1 VKTST
6 ALLILLNCSL
16 ASLLTQRYKK
26 YDLVEL
32 CGRHREKT
40 SLEMGGVAHQ
50 FILNGTHRNIINCH
64 LELELPSKIFGF
76 AVFIES
82 MKLDTTNG
90 CKKDFLQF
98 GRDFLFLTSHKSKKK
113 CGTIPAAG
121 EPGRMSREDRR
132 RREYIETTDK
142 EMDVWISVRPPLQGQ
157 ESKELKLIVTPFKK
171 SCSSEDNYYR
181 KCPGTNRC
189 IRQELFCDGIVNCD
203 GQPDEQEDSCL
214 NSSLG
219 NVDVFPSIPIII
231 LIVVF
236 GIVALMIIIF
246 LVRWVSLILKGRRP
260 EPGPEGER
268 RALRDLSPTAP
279 SRGVEDPSLCLPNPS
294 SSPVPPNPPSYS
306 EVMGG
311 GGQYKDDPPKYSEY
325 PTEHPLHQ
333 VIGKD

>member
-1 VKTST
+1 
-6 ALLILLNCSL
+6 
-16 ASLLTQRYKK
+16 
-26 YDLVEL
+26 
-32 CGRHREKT
+32 
-40 SLEMGGVAHQ
+40 
-50 FILNGTHRNIINCH
+50 
-64 LELELPSKIFGF
+64 
-76 AVFIES
+76 
-82 MKLDTTNG
+82 
-90 CKKDFLQF
+90 
-98 GRDFLFLTSHKSKKK
+98 
-113 CGTIPAAG
+113 
-121 EPGRMSREDRR
+121 MSRDDRK
-132 RREYIETTDK
+132 RREYIEATDK

-203 GQPDEQEDSCL
+203 GQPDEQEESCL

-246 LVRWVSLILKGRRP
+246 LVRWVSLILKGRTA

-268 RALRDLSPTAP
+268 RALRELSPSAP
-279 SRGVEDPSLCLPNPS
+279 SRGVEDPPVSLASLPS
-294 SSPVPPNPPSYS
+294 SLPSSLVPHNPPSYS

-311 GGQYKDDPPKYSEY
+311 GGGVQYKDDPPKYSEY
-325 PTEHPLHQ
+325 PAEHPLHQ